1 MHNNAAKNE
10 VRRRDGTMVTYFLPA
25 VTFLRLSLKSTIP
38 GHHVAF
44 LRLFLEE
51 FVVEIAFNVSVM
63 WVCCDSYGII
73 GHVLSAYM
81 TSMLLCL
88 RPCLHKNVTDI

>member
-1 MHNNAAKNE
+1 MHNNTAKTQ

-25 VTFLRLSLKSTIP
+25 GTFLQPSLKSTIP

-63 WVCCDSYGII
+63 LVCCDSYGII